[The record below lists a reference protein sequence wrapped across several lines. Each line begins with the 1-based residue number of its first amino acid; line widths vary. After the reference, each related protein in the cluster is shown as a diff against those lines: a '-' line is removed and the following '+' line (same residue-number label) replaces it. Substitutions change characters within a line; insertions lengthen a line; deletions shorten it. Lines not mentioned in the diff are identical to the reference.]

1 MLKSK
6 SRNFFYQHERRHS
19 GGFSYFSSKSQSSTW
34 ASWELNKV
42 VEWIAAWRACV
53 QICLCS
59 IWMKFKYF
67 TRWLSWFHFSFVF
80 FRFTF
85 RRMKTSK
92 IALLSLVWTNKV
104 ARPHPHQKSMT
115 SRWLFNVKS
124 SRVCSGLFVHFFK
137 VTYGMNGWDYS
148 ISTHSTLI
156 SWLRKHKK
164 LILGFVIRTEKFSN
178 SNNLFFMTF
187 FPEP

>member
-6 SRNFFYQHERRHS
+6 SRNFFYQHERRNS

-80 FRFTF
+80 FGFTF

-104 ARPHPHQKSMT
+104 ARPYPHQKSMT
-115 SRWLFNVKS
+115 SMAFQCEIESCVLWTFRTFLQGHIWHEWL
-124 SRVCSGLFVHFFK
+124 GLL
-137 VTYGMNGWDYS
+137 DIYS
-148 ISTHSTLI
+148 LDTHIMTQKTQKTHSWI
-156 SWLRKHKK
+156 RNSYWK
-164 LILGFVIRTEKFSN
+164 ILQLKQFIFYD
-178 SNNLFFMTF
+178 FF